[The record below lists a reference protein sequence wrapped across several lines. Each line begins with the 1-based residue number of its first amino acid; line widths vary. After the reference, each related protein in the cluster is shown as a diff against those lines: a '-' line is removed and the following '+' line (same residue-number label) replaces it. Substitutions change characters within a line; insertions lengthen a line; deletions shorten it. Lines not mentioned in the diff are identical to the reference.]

1 MWSCMSEPR
10 LTKKFSY
17 KNVLMESICWEFKFC
32 VINLFS
38 ELSIGITALFTY
50 ICNNKLHKM
59 SINCFV

>member
-38 ELSIGITALFTY
+38 ELSIGITAK
-50 ICNNKLHKM
+50 NVNKLFRM
-59 SINCFV
+59 ISNYYL